1 MRLQTLVV
9 GKDSEMEVKEVEAKE
24 MVTEEEAAGMEDLS
38 VDVVAYPHPFILSL
52 VSQEEAIGI
61 QEVIGNDPKNIDFS
75 DQPINGGSA
84 EMEAKSVEVAEMEV
98 EDDAAGMEEW
108 T

>member
-1 MRLQTLVV
+1 MVV
-9 GKDSEMEVKEVEAKE
+9 GKDSEMEVKELEAAE
-24 MVTEEEAAGMEDLS
+24 MVTEEEAAGMEDLY
-38 VDVVAYPHPFILSL
+38 VGIVVYPHPFLLTL

-84 EMEAKSVEVAEMEV
+84 EMEAKSVEVR
-98 EDDAAGMEEW
+98 
-108 T
+108 

>member
-24 MVTEEEAAGMEDLS
+24 MMTEEEAAGMEDLS
-38 VDVVAYPHPFILSL
+38 VSIVAYPHPFILSL

-61 QEVIGNDPKNIDFS
+61 QEVIGNDPKNIDQQENTGIIFQTS
-75 DQPINGGSA
+75 Q
-84 EMEAKSVEVAEMEV
+84 
-98 EDDAAGMEEW
+98 
-108 T
+108 